1 MQIYDISLNISPSL
15 PIWPGDPAIQLDR
28 ISKMEEGASANV
40 TRMNMGVHVG
50 THVDAPFHFL
60 GGNTPTVEQMPL
72 NLLIGRVYVLHV
84 PDEVDMITASLLQQ
98 AVIPPRTRRLIF
110 KTRNS
115 AYWARGETAF
125 QIDFVA
131 LDASGAQYLVHKGI
145 KLVGIDY
152 LSIAPFHAGVPTHH
166 TLLGAGVVILEG
178 LNLSQVSPGRYTLY
192 CLPIKLAG
200 SDGAP
205 ARAILIGA

>member
-1 MQIYDISLNISPSL
+1 MQIYDITLNITPTL
-15 PIWPGDPAIQLDR
+15 PIWPGDPAIQVER
-28 ISKMEEGASANV
+28 ISKMEEGANANV
-40 TRMNMGVHVG
+40 TRMNMGVHIG

-60 GGNTPTVEQMPL
+60 GGNAPTVEQMPL
-72 NLLIGRVYVLHV
+72 NVLIGRVYVLHI
-84 PDEVDMITASLLQQ
+84 PDKVDVINATLLQQ
-98 AVIPPRTRRLIF
+98 SAIPPRTRRLIF

-115 AYWARGETAF
+115 AYWARGETTF
-125 QIDFVA
+125 QTDFVA
-131 LDASGAQYLVHKGI
+131 LDESGAQYLVAKGI

-152 LSIAPFHAGVPTHH
+152 LSIAPFHDSTPTHR

-178 LNLSQVSPGRYTLY
+178 LDLTQVSPGRYSLY
-192 CLPIKLAG
+192 CLPMKLAG